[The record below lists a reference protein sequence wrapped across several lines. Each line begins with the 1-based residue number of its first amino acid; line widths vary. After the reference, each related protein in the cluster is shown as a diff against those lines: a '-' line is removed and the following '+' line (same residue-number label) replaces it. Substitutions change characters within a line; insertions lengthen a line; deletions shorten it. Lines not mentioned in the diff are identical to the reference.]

1 MKCENVEKL
10 LLLEDSESRVD
21 LAGLEKHLESC
32 AACRSA
38 HPDVA
43 WLLAQAQG
51 ASVASSA
58 PLPRVELHRD
68 VHGRASRR
76 GLALTAVAAAVVL
89 AVAAV
94 GFRGEL
100 FPSVSHGTEGTEGA
114 GVIDVAQ
121 GLPAVSNADSRTVH
135 APAQA
140 PAQSRPATPAG
151 GYSSYESTSVTW
163 HNGRRITSTV
173 ERSVWRAHRGQS
185 SSREPQ

>member
-21 LAGLEKHLESC
+21 PAGLEEHLESC

-68 VHGRASRR
+68 VHGDVHGRARRR

-94 GFRGEL
+94 GIRDEL
-100 FPSVSHGTEGTEGA
+100 FPSVSHGTEGVGA
-114 GVIDVAQ
+114 IDVVQ
-121 GLPAVSNADSRTVH
+121 EFPAVPNADSLTAH
-135 APAQA
+135 APAQ
-140 PAQSRPATPAG
+140 SHPATSAD
-151 GYSSYESTSVTW
+151 SYTSFESTSVTW